1 VSHGRP
7 RAGPTPLSET
17 ADLLLRGARL
27 TDRDGLVDVAV
38 AGQRIVGIDT
48 TARSARESIDVGG
61 RLVTPGLVE
70 SHIHL
75 DKALLGDRVVS
86 TAGTL
91 EEAIRLT
98 GEAKRAFTVDDIR
111 DRARRVLDVAV
122 QAGTTAMRSHVEV
135 DPIVGLA
142 GLEALLPLREE
153 YAPALDLQLCAF
165 PQEGIVKAPGTEALL
180 RRALTLGADL
190 VGGCPYNDSDG
201 LEHIR
206 IVFALATAFGVDAD
220 FHVDFADEPE
230 HLHVREIAA
239 QTVRAGWQGRV
250 AVGHLTELA
259 AVPGFRQDEIIAEI
273 AAAGVGVICLPATDL
288 YLMGRRDDGNVR
300 RGLTPVRRLLDAGV
314 PVALASNNVRNPFTP
329 VGTADLSHMAFV
341 AAVAAH
347 MGTPADLR
355 ALLTTITL
363 HPARL
368 LRLPDYGL
376 APGCYADLVVWD
388 CAQPEDVVAVLPPR
402 RLVIKR
408 GRVTIEAHHEV
419 RQRWREPHGAVL
431 SSERS
436 GHRTM
441 R

>member
-1 VSHGRP
+1 VSEP
-7 RAGPTPLSET
+7 V
-17 ADLLLRGARL
+17 DLLLRGARL
-27 TDRDGLVDVAV
+27 PDRDGPVDIAIVGDRIIAIDAV
-38 AGQRIVGIDT
+38 ARAG
-48 TARSARESIDVGG
+48 RETRDLGG

-75 DKALLGDRVVS
+75 DKALLDDRVVS

-98 GEAKRAFTVDDIR
+98 GEAKRAFTADDIR
-111 DRARRVLDVAV
+111 GRARRVLDLAV
-122 QAGTTAMRSHVEV
+122 RAGTTAMRSHVEV
-135 DPIVGLA
+135 DPIVGLT

-165 PQEGIVKAPGTEALL
+165 AQEGIVKSPGTEGLL
-180 RRALTLGADL
+180 RRALTMGADL
-190 VGGCPYNDSDG
+190 VGGCPYNDTDG

-239 QTVRAGWQGRV
+239 HTVRAGWQGRV
-250 AVGHLTELA
+250 AVGHLSELS
-259 AVPGFRQDEIIAEI
+259 AVPGYRQDEIIAEI
-273 AAAGVGVICLPATDL
+273 AGAGVGVICLPATDL
-288 YLMGRRDDGNVR
+288 YLMGRKDESNVR
-300 RGLTPVRRLLDAGV
+300 RGLAPVRRLLAAGV

-329 VGTADLSHMAFV
+329 VGTADLTHMAFV

-347 MGTPADLR
+347 MGTPAELR
-355 ALLTTITL
+355 ALLAAITL

-376 APGCYADLVVWD
+376 APGCRADLVVWD
-388 CAQPEDVVAVLPPR
+388 CARPEDVVATLPPCT
-402 RLVIKR
+402 LVVKR
-408 GRVTIEAHHEV
+408 GRVTLEARREV
-419 RQRWREPHGAVL
+419 VERWR
-431 SSERS
+431 
-436 GHRTM
+436 
-441 R
+441 

>member
-1 VSHGRP
+1 MSHGRLL
-7 RAGPTPLSET
+7 AAPTTLSET
-17 ADLLLRGARL
+17 VDLLLRGARL
-27 TDRDGLVDVAV
+27 LDRDGLVDIA
-38 AGQRIVGIDT
+38 IVGERIAGVDVVERTGRETIDL
-48 TARSARESIDVGG
+48 GG

-75 DKALLGDRVVS
+75 DKALLDDRVAS

-111 DRARRVLDVAV
+111 GRARRVLDLAV
-122 QAGTTAMRSHVEV
+122 RAGTTAMRSHVEV
-135 DPIVGLA
+135 DPIIGLA
-142 GLEALLPLREE
+142 GLEAMLPLRQE

-165 PQEGIVKAPGTEALL
+165 AQEGIVKVPGTEGLL
-180 RRALTLGADL
+180 RRALTMGADL
-190 VGGCPYNDSDG
+190 IGGCPYNDTDG

-206 IVFALATAFGVDAD
+206 IVFALATAFGVDVD
-220 FHVDFADEPE
+220 FHVDFADEPD

-250 AVGHLTELA
+250 AVGHLSELA

-273 AAAGVGVICLPATDL
+273 AGAGVGVICLPATDL
-288 YLMGRRDDGNVR
+288 YLMGRTDDHNVR
-300 RGLTPVRRLLDAGV
+300 RGLTPVRRLLAAGV
-314 PVALASNNVRNPFTP
+314 PVALASNNIRNPFTP

-355 ALLTTITL
+355 ALLAAITL

-376 APGCYADLVVWD
+376 APGCRADLVVWD
-388 CAQPEDVVAVLPPR
+388 CGRPEDAVATLAPRTLVV
-402 RLVIKR
+402 KR
-408 GRVTIEAHHEV
+408 GRVTLEATRHVIE
-419 RQRWREPHGAVL
+419 RWR
-431 SSERS
+431 
-436 GHRTM
+436 
-441 R
+441 